1 MTDEM
6 TKKHLLEICLDY
18 AKNLESYITFSRDD
32 MIRGLNIGM
41 DAVKEAESRNVADKE
56 LCAFC
61 SAPFTPSP
69 NFCFN
74 CGRRISDRD
83 K

>member
-1 MTDEM
+1 MTDEV

-41 DAVKEAESRNVADKE
+41 DAVKEAESRNSDGKE
-56 LCAFC
+56 PCAFC
-61 SAPFTPSP
+61 SVPFDPSP

-74 CGRRISDRD
+74 CGRKICDSDE
-83 K
+83 